1 MSDIRFRKT
10 ADSRYRNIKVYYRNS
25 EGIMVAVPGVRIFL
39 LDDSPLELYTV
50 NVPIRKMRVDDVDG

>member
-1 MSDIRFRKT
+1 MSEIRFRKT

-25 EGIMVAVPGVRIFL
+25 KGVMEAIPGVRVFI

-50 NVPIRKMRVDDVDG
+50 NVPMRKMRVDDL